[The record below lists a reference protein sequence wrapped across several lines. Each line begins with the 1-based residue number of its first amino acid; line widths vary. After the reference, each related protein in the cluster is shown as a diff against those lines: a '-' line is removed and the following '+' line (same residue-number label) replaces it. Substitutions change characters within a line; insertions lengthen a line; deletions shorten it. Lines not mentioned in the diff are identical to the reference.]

1 MYFLTCAVAR
11 RSSSAGCGAVRVTYL
26 EPANPRG
33 QISNPAGC
41 TQPAPS
47 APLIFDLFYG
57 ILLLSEK
64 KAGKGLIG
72 TPFKIRI
79 LYQVVLR
86 SK

>member
-1 MYFLTCAVAR
+1 MYFLPAQWPADLVVQVAVQCR
-11 RSSSAGCGAVRVTYL
+11 LVNL

-41 TQPAPS
+41 TQPATS